1 MGTMT
6 LAIPDELLQR
16 MRLFQEIKWSH
27 IARQAIAQRLNDL
40 EAIEKLASKSKLTK
54 KDVDEIDRK
63 IKKAATLKFLNESR
77 N

>member
-6 LAIPDELLQR
+6 LAIPDELLQK

-40 EAIEKLASKSKLTK
+40 ETIEKLASKSKLTK
-54 KDVDEIDRK
+54 KDIDEIDRK
-63 IKKAATLKFLNESR
+63 IKKAATLRFLNENSH
-77 N
+77 